1 MDKNINH
8 QNKVIDILSILK
20 NLSLL
25 TQLEILMN
33 VFVMLSLSN
42 MDIKEDVINIH
53 SISDFEKYLLQE
65 ISKGKDSLA
74 IALGK
79 QAILINIWLSNIKSK

>member
-1 MDKNINH
+1 MDENKNH
-8 QNKVIDILSILK
+8 QKVIDILIVLK
-20 NLSLL
+20 NLSLI

-33 VFVMLSLSN
+33 VFVMLSISN
-42 MDIKEDVINIH
+42 MDIKEDVINIR